1 MERLGVDIGGVII
14 EGASASAD
22 TSFFSDNYLMTPALP
37 GAVEAL
43 RRLHDERFGEDIFLV
58 SKCGARTE
66 RKTREWLDHHRV
78 YARSGLAPER
88 LHFCRKRQDKAPICR
103 DLGITHFIDDRL
115 EVLGYLETVPRRFL
129 FRPWEEEVARHA
141 ALLPQVTRVESWAE
155 AERHLLP
162 GS

>member
-37 GAVEAL
+37 GAIEAL
-43 RRLHDERFGEDIFLV
+43 RRLSDERFGENIFLV

-66 RKTREWLDHHRV
+66 QKTREWLAHHLV
-78 YARSGLAPER
+78 YARTGLAPER
-88 LHFCRKRQDKAPICR
+88 LHFCRKRQEKAPICR

-115 EVLGYLETVPRRFL
+115 EVLGYLETVPQRFL
-129 FRPWEEEVARHA
+129 FRPWEEEVALHA
-141 ALLPQVTRVESWAE
+141 VLLPQVTRVESWAE
-155 AERHLLP
+155 VERHLLP
-162 GS
+162 ER